1 MAKCV
6 PDGVLLRIAPCGGPL
21 YEAKGEYRC
30 EIHAKILMRLYPLGP
45 NYKRR
50 GAQCLTSS
58 TRT

>member
-1 MAKCV
+1 MAQKCA
-6 PDGVLLRIAPCGGPL
+6 PDGILLRIAPCGGPL

-50 GAQCLTSS
+50 GARCLT
-58 TRT
+58 